1 MTSSDKIKALQLKAG
16 IEADGVASSKT
27 WLNIYYLLFNCLPYD
42 ININSLIK
50 AIQQKIDVRADGY
63 PWSKTWDVLY
73 DLLID
78 NEPAID
84 EDTASINLYNESILQ
99 TMTKEVTPFAKELI
113 KLATAKGI
121 QIRLM
126 NCLCEDDDQ
135 KKASDYNFG
144 LTFGIGI
151 FEKTAT
157 GEYAYKDDSPFYTEL
172 ALIGESI
179 GLTWA
184 GDRKTF
190 TSQPHFHLR
199 PAWAATMKESDM
211 LKELSR
217 RKAAN
222 INLLAIL

>member
-42 ININSLIK
+42 INMNSLIK

-63 PWSKTWDVLY
+63 PWAKTWDTLY

-78 NEPAID
+78 NEVPVDREAL
-84 EDTASINLYNESILQ
+84 SIEAYNDSILQ
-99 TMTKEVTPFAKELI
+99 TLSKEVLPFAKELI
-113 KLATAKGI
+113 NLATAKGI
-121 QIRLM
+121 AVRLM
-126 NCLCEDDDQ
+126 NCICEDTKP
-135 KKASDYNFG
+135 KKAVDHNFG
-144 LTFGIGI
+144 LTFGVGI
-151 FEKTAT
+151 FEKNES
-157 GEYAYKDDSPFYTEL
+157 GELVFKDSSPLYVLL
-172 ALIGESI
+172 AQLGESI

-184 GDRKTF
+184 GDKKTF

-199 PAWAATMKESDM
+199 PAWAATMKESEM
-211 LKELSR
+211 LQELNR

>member
-1 MTSSDKIKALQLKAG
+1 MDSTDKIKALQLKAG

-63 PWSKTWDVLY
+63 PWAKTWDVLY
-73 DLLID
+73 DLLIED
-78 NEPAID
+78 EPSVD
-84 EDTASINLYNESILQ
+84 EEALSIEAYNTSILQ
-99 TMTKEVTPFAKELI
+99 TLSKEVLPFAHELI
-113 KLATAKGI
+113 NLATAKGLS
-121 QIRLM
+121 IRLM
-126 NCLCEDDDQ
+126 NCICEDTKQ
-135 KKASDYNFG
+135 KKAAENNFG
-144 LTFGIGI
+144 LTFGVGI
-151 FEKTAT
+151 FEKDEN
-157 GEYAYKDDSPFYTEL
+157 GELIYQDNSPLYVLL
-172 ALIGESI
+172 AQLGESI

-199 PAWAATMKESDM
+199 PAWAATMKESEM
-211 LKELSR
+211 LQELSR

>member
-16 IEADGVASSKT
+16 IEADGEASSKT

-42 ININSLIK
+42 INVNSLIK

-73 DLLID
+73 DLLIEEESVVD
-78 NEPAID
+78 DSTLSID
-84 EDTASINLYNESILQ
+84 LYNESILK
-99 TMTKEVTPFAKELI
+99 TMTKEVMPFAKELI
-113 KLATAKGI
+113 RLAADKGM
-121 QIRLM
+121 QVRLM
-126 NCLCEDDDQ
+126 NCLCEDDNQ
-135 KKASDYNFG
+135 KKAIDYNFG

-151 FEKTAT
+151 FEKTTT
-157 GEYAYKDDSPFYTEL
+157 GELSYRDDSPLYAEL
-172 ALIGESI
+172 ALLGESI

-184 GDRKTF
+184 GDKKTF

-211 LKELSR
+211 LKELNR
-217 RKAAN
+217 RKEAN
-222 INLLAIL
+222 INLLTIL